1 MQGARRSAAL
11 VERLAASLQQRLPTV
26 AEIGTFAPGSIDLWA
41 RPLRELQ
48 QPHQCLWPRGFSS
61 SSEVVAPSCSNQQ
74 PDSHVT
80 AFAKL
85 TPKAVVEKLDQFII
99 GQTEAKKAVAV
110 AFRNRWRRHHVKP
123 AIKDSI
129 SPKNILMIGP
139 TGVGKTEIAR
149 RLAKLADAP
158 FVKVEA
164 TKFTEVGYHGKDV
177 DSIIKDLLESS
188 ISLVRKRLK
197 EQAQA
202 DICAA
207 VEVQLLKLLS
217 QSSAMMDTADAD
229 AEFRAWA
236 TTNFALDQLP
246 PSLLDLQARLRS
258 GELDDKM
265 VEVEMPNKPPSLDMG
280 RMNPGEQSPMII
292 NLDRL
297 MGGQGRKEKRRLP
310 VSEARAQM
318 EEVEADNMFPAE
330 LVNKEAIR
338 LAEQDGIVFIDEIDK
353 IVSSRSTSF
362 RTGDPSSEGVQRDLL
377 PIIEGSTVQTK
388 HGNVN
393 TDHILFMCSGAFHS
407 CKPSDLMAEL
417 QGRLPIR
424 VELKAL
430 TQEDFYRIL
439 TEPQYS
445 IIKQQQMLL
454 STEGIDLHFTDAALR
469 EIACIAEDV
478 NRSTENIG
486 ARRLASILERV
497 VEHVSFAAPEMVKQ
511 AAQQG
516 HNRFQY
522 VVDKDNVDER
532 VAVIMK
538 RQDLLRWII

>member
-1 MQGARRSAAL
+1 MQGARRSSVI
-11 VERLAASLQQRLPTV
+11 VERLASALQQRLPSSAAT
-26 AEIGTFAPGSIDLWA
+26 GTIAPGSIDQWA
-41 RPLRELQ
+41 KPLCELQ
-48 QPHQCLWPRGFSS
+48 PPPCLWPRQFSS
-61 SSEVVAPSCSNQQ
+61 SSEAVATARSDQQ
-74 PDSHVT
+74 SDSHAS

-110 AFRNRWRRHHVKP
+110 AFRNRWRRHYVRP
-123 AIKDSI
+123 EIKDSI

-149 RLAKLADAP
+149 RLAKLAEAP

-202 DICAA
+202 DISAA

-217 QSSAMMDTADAD
+217 QSYAIMDTADPE
-229 AEFRAWA
+229 AEIRAWA
-236 TTNFALDQLP
+236 TTSFSLDQLP
-246 PSLLDLQARLRS
+246 PSLQVLQSRLRA
-258 GELDDKM
+258 GELEDKM

-330 LVNKEAIR
+330 LINKEAIR

-516 HNRFQY
+516 HDRFQY